1 MPTVSQKGDIDPP
14 DEVTSE
20 AVRGFLTGAFRSKRS
35 VPIAWARLGFGSVS
49 ILAHMILMLPHPF
62 KFSPPATAP
71 SHPPESP
78 SPSSSR
84 PRTLRFS
91 KDHLRSKFI
100 YGPLEGFSEWLSPTA
115 RVYRGLTPQFKVFLQ
130 IAAMTLGGCIWA
142 ERRVNEYI
150 DFMRK
155 VKRAERLQAQRVA
168 RFSESE

>member
-1 MPTVSQKGDIDPP
+1 MPTSSQKGDINPP
-14 DEVTSE
+14 EEVTSE
-20 AVRGFLTGAFRSKRS
+20 AVRGFLTGAFRTLPKRS
-35 VPIAWARLGFGSVS
+35 LPIAWAMLGFGSVS

-62 KFSPPATAP
+62 KFSPTAATP
-71 SHPPESP
+71 SHPPA

-84 PRTLRFS
+84 PKTLRFS

-100 YGPLEGFSEWLSPTA
+100 YGPLSGFSEWLSPTA